1 MKKQN
6 FTLEIRGENRILITL
21 NKGNSGYYP
30 YEPINEY
37 IEVSAEFDRKNFKV
51 TEFSYR
57 LLRNPQDNLANW
69 QGREQAINYYVG
81 ETAILAAEKLLQSHI
96 KGLKK
101 VLAAGKSSELWQ
113 ALKPIAERKLEY
125 YKDDFFYHDAMNI
138 SSIQPKNLIWMV
150 RQSGTWFIYHKND
163 YNRAI
168 LDQEVKEKQHE
179 IYYWNGSK
187 LAQININEAKG
198 IYNQFK
204 D

>member
-6 FTLEIRGENRILITL
+6 FTLEIRGEDRILITE
-21 NKGNSGYYP
+21 NKGNSYYYP

-37 IEVSAEFDRKNFKV
+37 IEVSAVFDRKNFKV

-57 LLRNPQDNLANW
+57 LLRNPQDSLANW

-81 ETAILAAEKLLQSHI
+81 ESAIVAAEKMVQSHI

-101 VLAAGKSSELWQ
+101 VLKDGKETELWQ
-113 ALKPIAERKLEY
+113 ALKPIAERKLQY
-125 YKDDFFYHDAMNI
+125 YQDDFFYHDAMNI

-150 RQSGTWFIYHKND
+150 RNSGTWFIYHKND

-168 LDQEVKEKQHE
+168 LDQEAKENQHE
-179 IYYWNGSK
+179 IYYWNNGSLK
-187 LAQININEAKG
+187 QIDINEAKR

-204 D
+204 